1 MEAAG
6 ENKSVRDLSP
16 EEIDRQRDIHN
27 ELANEFVEKICKA
40 DLSIEIKLTVV
51 ESIAVGVIHRYGNM
65 DPNRIEHIIAVI
77 MSKIHSR
84 LFTDVPP
91 ELQKRKI
98 N

>member
-1 MEAAG
+1 MEAA
-6 ENKSVRDLSP
+6 ENKSARDLSP
-16 EEIDRQRDIHN
+16 EEIDRQMEIHN

-40 DLSIEIKLTVV
+40 DLSVEIKLAVV
-51 ESIAVGVIHRYGNM
+51 ESIAVGVIHRYSEL
-65 DPNRIEHIIAVI
+65 DPRRTEHIIAT
-77 MSKIHSR
+77 MLSGMHRR